1 MGLNVKF
8 NPLSTN
14 PNGQTHS
21 DNSFGQTMPIRNT
34 YPQKKMNNKN
44 KHERKNKQISR
55 GLIFTHP

>member
-21 DNSFGQTMPIRNT
+21 DNSSGQTMPIRNA

-44 KHERKNKQISR
+44 KHERADISR
-55 GLIFTHP
+55 FDFHSSLK